1 MDNINGA
8 LAFKTTLD
16 INDFNVSAQAM
27 ERSIKQ
33 VSSTAVSESSVMDN
47 SIQSFAQNGAKYIVS
62 YLVGQGMGTLLQ
74 SIVQTRGQF
83 QQLEIA
89 FTTMLKSGTQAKGL
103 MDRLIDTAAKTPFD
117 LSGIASS
124 AKQMLA
130 YGSTV
135 DNVVD
140 ELVML
145 GNVASGVGAPLQDIA
160 YLYGTLRT
168 QGRAFTVDIRQF
180 AGRGI
185 PIYEELAKV
194 LGVTKDEV
202 SSLVTEGK
210 VGFAE
215 VEKAFQNMTGKAGT
229 YYNLMQEQSKSLT
242 GMISNMGDAW
252 EQSLNKLGADNQDVF
267 AGAIESATYMAEHL
281 DDILRILKAVAIG
294 YGSVK
299 AAIVLN
305 TLATKG
311 YTGVALLDN
320 TARQAKISLMKLEAV
335 ATGQMV
341 AQTKAMIA
349 AQNSHVAAL
358 QAQLTVEEHA
368 NMVKQLR
375 IATIQQMLTIQ
386 QAEYLSNLNL
396 TASSANYEAVA
407 LSVLTVEQK
416 QALSKLDLSAK
427 SAVYRAAL
435 ENEVAVKTQN
445 SAATLNA
452 MRTDVKAAA
461 VKMESARADALAAK
475 AAVERAYLEVY
486 RAQQTGNAEKIAI
499 ATKKMEA
506 AEDNAAI
513 ARKTALATQS
523 DFYAKK
529 KLLEATATKQ
539 STAASVAD
547 TTAKT
552 TQGAVTSVLT
562 AITTK
567 ATVAVK
573 ALWASM
579 MSNPIGWVMG
589 LIGALVSVITL
600 FTGKQKEATTATG
613 EFQDTTKKEIDD
625 LNLLFAVLQNT
636 EKGTQTHKNTI
647 EKINAVCKQYNK
659 TLLDENATL
668 DLQRLKYEELTTA
681 IQQTTAEKIKAKY
694 TEQAMQELGQSQTDA
709 LDKLKENAEDATYKE
724 IQEVMETTPEGVTVM
739 MNKVVDVASSSIR
752 GASGAVWDAVE
763 SMAVESANQL
773 KGLTGQAYTDAFN
786 NSLDSIV
793 SAVQKSTGATGKE
806 MDAFKENIKTY
817 LESVA
822 QSAKKTDETI
832 GEVDRQLEKF
842 YGKKDTTSVTE
853 STDYVAMSFNEL
865 DKKIGETQ
873 KSIDT
878 LNAKKV
884 KVEADNTQL
893 KELKDLLDKLN
904 GAVNTKNTNLNTE
917 KGISDRIKQLK
928 ELREAA
934 IIGSSDYKSYDTQ
947 IKKLEARLPKHTT
960 GDKADSAAK
969 QLRERQLEADRKLEA
984 DRIAVLEEGYE
995 KRKRTLSLQHKEALD
1010 NIDKEEKA
1018 LAKARK
1024 DAGKGGLSK
1033 SEKDGFDE
1041 RRTLENKK
1049 YDKAQNKL
1057 FDGEIEYKK
1066 QQYAL
1071 YFRWVRNMGE
1081 DVANTQFATLL
1092 KGGKSYKEYVENE
1105 IKALKDKQQ
1114 AGTLT
1119 EGESNQLISLNMQ
1132 YNEITGAKSAM
1143 DSFKES
1149 VSKTIQQ
1156 AQTLAEKLE
1165 AIADAKE
1172 KLANGSS
1179 GLVGADEKAEATLFV
1194 SEEDEK
1200 LQEEVQQKILSSY
1213 RTFEEQRNDIQKE
1226 YALLRAAAQKT
1237 GDQERI
1243 NQVNK
1248 SEAEALSTLTANM
1261 LKQSDSWK
1269 KLFGDLDSLS
1279 VAEIDKLVADI
1290 ETKLKDAD
1298 LKLNPVDCRALI
1310 DSLNQAKE
1318 TLISENPFKDLGT
1331 FYDDYIEA
1339 KKKLAE
1345 AKANVAAGKGTDE
1358 DVKKAEADMKK
1369 AAKGVTKSI
1378 ETITDTATTCGN
1390 AIESMFSDLADGLE
1404 TAMELFGKLGNAIA
1418 SMFSDLGQDDL
1429 ANGLGTAME
1438 LFGQL
1443 GNAAA
1448 SVGKMMSGDILGGVT
1463 GMVSAVTSVVGI
1475 FAKLHDSKYEKK
1487 IQNLQKEIDALEQS
1501 YSRLERAYNN
1511 TYWVFNDS
1519 QREAYEKNIQLINDQ
1534 IRALEQEANVAK
1546 KNWDFARYAQLNKE
1560 IKELN
1565 KQLKNAE
1572 ENGDMFS
1579 IYEAQKKNLKQQ
1591 QEDLRKQIQAEKDKK
1606 KTDNGKI
1613 QQWNEQIE
1621 SITQQIEDLDRSMME
1636 TLAGTDVK
1644 TAIDEFADALVD
1656 AYCKGE
1662 DAAEALGEKT
1672 KEVLKKAVVEALKR
1686 EFLAKGINDA
1696 VLYLGESMKD
1706 GKLTDVEK
1714 REFERMVNAAGD
1726 LFNSALEGIGDWIK
1740 DVEEETVQQ
1749 DPLTGAVTSMNEET
1763 GGVIAGRLNAFVIN
1777 QSDQTSIMRQA
1788 LVYQAEIAA
1797 NTKLSASELTEIKT
1811 TLKRIENKDSSLL
1824 SQGIA

>member
-8 LAFKTTLD
+8 LAFKATLD

-145 GNVASGVGAPLQDIA
+145 GNVASGIGAPLQDIV

-168 QGRAFTVDIRQF
+168 QGRAYLMDIQQF

-202 SSLVTEGK
+202 SNLVTEGK

-215 VEKAFQNMTGKAGT
+215 IEKAFQNMTNKSGL
-229 YYNLMQEQSKSLT
+229 YFNLMQEQSKSLT

-252 EQSLNKLGADNQDVF
+252 ESSLNALGEANQDIF
-267 AGAIESATYMAEHL
+267 AGAIGSATYMAEHL
-281 DDILRILKAVAIG
+281 DDILRILKAVVIG
-294 YGSVK
+294 YGSMK

-335 ATGQMV
+335 ATGQV
-341 AQTKAMIA
+341 ATQTKAMIA

-375 IATIQQMLTIQ
+375 IAAIQQMLTVQ

-435 ENEVAVKTQN
+435 ENEVAIKTQN

-552 TQGAVTSVLT
+552 TQGVVTSVLT

-579 MSNPIGWVMG
+579 MSNPIGWVLG

-694 TEQAMQELGQSQTDA
+694 TEQAMQELAQSQTEA

-752 GASGAVWDAVE
+752 EASGAVWDAVE
-763 SMAVESANQL
+763 SKAVESANQL

-793 SAVQKSTGATGKE
+793 SAVQRSTGATGKE

-822 QSAKKTDETI
+822 QSAKKADETI
-832 GEVDRQLEKF
+832 GKVDKQLEKF

-904 GAVNTKNTNLNTE
+904 GAVNTKTTSLNTE

-934 IIGSSDYKSYDTQ
+934 IIGGSDYKSYDTQ

-995 KRKRTLSLQHKEALD
+995 KRKRTLALQHKEALD

-1165 AIADAKE
+1165 AIADVKE

-1298 LKLNPVDCRALI
+1298 LKLNPVDYRALI

-1318 TLISENPFKDLGT
+1318 TLISKNPFKALGT

-1378 ETITDTATTCGN
+1378 ETITDTATTC
-1390 AIESMFSDLADGLE
+1390 
-1404 TAMELFGKLGNAIA
+1404 GNAIA

-1749 DPLTGAVTSMNEET
+1749 DPLTGAVTSMSEET

-1797 NTKLSASELTEIKT
+1797 NTKLSASELTEIKS

>member
-8 LAFKTTLD
+8 LAFKATLD

-168 QGRAFTVDIRQF
+168 QGRAYTVDIRQF

-202 SSLVTEGK
+202 SNLVTEGK

-341 AQTKAMIA
+341 AQTKAMVA

-579 MSNPIGWVMG
+579 MSNPIGWILSLVGM
-589 LIGALVSVITL
+589 LVSALTL
-600 FTGKQKEATTATG
+600 FKSSEEEATDAMG
-613 EFQDTTKKEIDD
+613 EFQDTTKKQIDNLD
-625 LNLLFAVLQNT
+625 LLFAILRNT
-636 EKGTQTHKNTI
+636 EKGTKTHGDAIRKV
-647 EKINAVCKQYNK
+647 NAICKEYNK
-659 TLLDENATL
+659 ILLDENATI
-668 DLQRLKYEELTTA
+668 DEQKLKYAELTAA

-694 TEQAMQELGQSQTDA
+694 VEQELQEYLEKSDENYANFIKNLGNASYDTRKTKTITNRSTGGDSYEVPIYEASENIRNMEGVVQEAIRSQIEDNAKLLASMSGDAFTKQYNDVVASILNSTKAATKATDA
-709 LDKLKENAEDATYKE
+709 EIAGFKGIVESYLTSQINNAKEMNETINQFDNSLSAYFSPKDAT
-724 IQEVMETTPEGVTVM
+724 PVT
-739 MNKVVDVASSSIR
+739 
-752 GASGAVWDAVE
+752 
-763 SMAVESANQL
+763 
-773 KGLTGQAYTDAFN
+773 
-786 NSLDSIV
+786 DSV
-793 SAVQKSTGATGKE
+793 
-806 MDAFKENIKTY
+806 
-817 LESVA
+817 
-822 QSAKKTDETI
+822 
-832 GEVDRQLEKF
+832 
-842 YGKKDTTSVTE
+842 
-853 STDYVAMSFNEL
+853 DYVSMSFEEL
-865 DKKIGETQ
+865 DKKIQETQ
-873 KSIDT
+873 TQIDT

-884 KVEADNTQL
+884 KVEADTTELQSL
-893 KELKDLLDKLN
+893 KKLMDELT
-904 GAVNTKNTNLNTE
+904 GARDTKTANLNTE
-917 KGISDRIKQLK
+917 SGINERIKQLK
-928 ELREAA
+928 EERSNVVINSAK
-934 IIGSSDYKSYDTQ
+934 YKELTKT
-947 IKKLEARLPKHTT
+947 INGLEARLPKTST
-960 GDKADSAAK
+960 KQANNADPLRDK
-969 QLRERQLEADRKLEA
+969 QLEADRKLEEA
-984 DRIAVLEEGYE
+984 RISIMEDGYE
-995 KRKRTLSLQHKEALD
+995 KRKALLDLQHKENLD
-1010 NIDKEEKA
+1010 RIDREERE
-1018 LAKARK
+1018 LEKARK
-1024 DAGKGGLSK
+1024 AAGKGGLTAT
-1033 SEKDGFDE
+1033 EQEGFDE
-1041 RRTLENKK
+1041 RRSIENTSYKRE
-1049 YDKAQNKL
+1049 QNKL
-1057 FDGEIEYKK
+1057 FDGEIAYKK
-1066 QQYAL
+1066 QQYEL

-1298 LKLNPVDCRALI
+1298 LKLNPVDYRALI

-1318 TLISENPFKDLGT
+1318 TLISKNPFKALGT

-1378 ETITDTATTCGN
+1378 ETITDTATTC
-1390 AIESMFSDLADGLE
+1390 
-1404 TAMELFGKLGNAIA
+1404 GNAIA

>member
-8 LAFKTTLD
+8 LAFKATLD

-215 VEKAFQNMTGKAGT
+215 VEKAFQNMTGKAGI

-341 AQTKAMIA
+341 AQTKAMVA

-694 TEQAMQELGQSQTDA
+694 TEQAMQELVQSQTDA

-752 GASGAVWDAVE
+752 GASGAVWDVVE
-763 SMAVESANQL
+763 STAVESANQL

-793 SAVQKSTGATGKE
+793 SSVQKSTEATGKE

-822 QSAKKTDETI
+822 QSAKKADETI
-832 GEVDRQLEKF
+832 GKVNRQLEKFEKF

-1298 LKLNPVDCRALI
+1298 LKLNPVDYRALI

-1318 TLISENPFKDLGT
+1318 TLISKNPFKALGT

-1378 ETITDTATTCGN
+1378 ETITDTATTC
-1390 AIESMFSDLADGLE
+1390 
-1404 TAMELFGKLGNAIA
+1404 GNAIA

>member
-8 LAFKTTLD
+8 LAFKATLD

-341 AQTKAMIA
+341 AQTKAMVA

-694 TEQAMQELGQSQTDA
+694 TEQAMQELVQSQTDA
-709 LDKLKENAEDATYKE
+709 LDKLKENAKDATYKE

-793 SAVQKSTGATGKE
+793 SAVQKPTEATGKE

-822 QSAKKTDETI
+822 QSAKKADETI
-832 GEVDRQLEKF
+832 GKVDRQLEKI

-947 IKKLEARLPKHTT
+947 IKKLEARLP
-960 GDKADSAAK
+960 K

-1298 LKLNPVDCRALI
+1298 LKLNPVDYRALI

-1318 TLISENPFKDLGT
+1318 TLISKNPFKALGT

-1378 ETITDTATTCGN
+1378 ETITDTATTC
-1390 AIESMFSDLADGLE
+1390 
-1404 TAMELFGKLGNAIA
+1404 GNAIA

>member
-8 LAFKTTLD
+8 LAFKATLD

-341 AQTKAMIA
+341 AQTKAMVA

-694 TEQAMQELGQSQTDA
+694 TEQAMQELVQSQTDA

-773 KGLTGQAYTDAFN
+773 KGLTAYTDAFN

-822 QSAKKTDETI
+822 QSAKKADETI
-832 GEVDRQLEKF
+832 GKVDRQLEKF

-1298 LKLNPVDCRALI
+1298 LKLNPVDYRALI

-1318 TLISENPFKDLGT
+1318 TLISKNPFKALGT

-1378 ETITDTATTCGN
+1378 ETITDTATTC
-1390 AIESMFSDLADGLE
+1390 
-1404 TAMELFGKLGNAIA
+1404 GNAIA

>member
-8 LAFKTTLD
+8 LAFKATLD

-202 SSLVTEGK
+202 SNLVTEGK

-311 YTGVALLDN
+311 YTGVTLLDN

-341 AQTKAMIA
+341 AQTKAMVA

-435 ENEVAVKTQN
+435 ENEVAIKTQN

-552 TQGAVTSVLT
+552 TQGVVTSVLT

-579 MSNPIGWVMG
+579 MSNPIGWVLG

-694 TEQAMQELGQSQTDA
+694 TEQAMQELVQSQTEA

-752 GASGAVWDAVE
+752 GASGAVWDVVE

-786 NSLDSIV
+786 NSLNSIV
-793 SAVQKSTGATGKE
+793 SQVKQSTSATDKE
-806 MDAFKENIKTY
+806 MDAFKGNIKTY
-817 LESVA
+817 LESIV
-822 QSAKKTDETI
+822 QSAKKADKTI
-832 GEVDRQLEKF
+832 GKVNKELEAF
-842 YGKKDTTSVTE
+842 IAPKDTTSVTE

-873 KSIDT
+873 RSIDT

-904 GAVNTKNTNLNTE
+904 GAVNTKTTNLNTE
-917 KGISDRIKQLK
+917 KGIDRIKQLK

-995 KRKRTLSLQHKEALD
+995 KRKRTLALQHKEALD

-1165 AIADAKE
+1165 AIANAKE

-1298 LKLNPVDCRALI
+1298 LKLNPVDYRALI

-1318 TLISENPFKDLGT
+1318 TLISKNPFKALGT

-1378 ETITDTATTCGN
+1378 ETITDTATTC
-1390 AIESMFSDLADGLE
+1390 
-1404 TAMELFGKLGNAIA
+1404 GNAIA

-1749 DPLTGAVTSMNEET
+1749 DPLTGAVTSMSEET

>member
-8 LAFKTTLD
+8 LAFKATLD

-341 AQTKAMIA
+341 AQTKAMVA

-694 TEQAMQELGQSQTDA
+694 TEQAMQELVQSQTDA

-752 GASGAVWDAVE
+752 EASGAVWDAVE
-763 SMAVESANQL
+763 SKAVESANQL

-822 QSAKKTDETI
+822 QSAKKADEAI
-832 GEVDRQLEKF
+832 GKVDRQLEKF
-842 YGKKDTTSVTE
+842 DGKKDTTSVTE

-1010 NIDKEEKA
+1010 NIDKEEK
-1018 LAKARK
+1018 AKARK

-1298 LKLNPVDCRALI
+1298 LKLNPVDYRALI

-1318 TLISENPFKDLGT
+1318 TLISKNPFKALGT

-1378 ETITDTATTCGN
+1378 ETITDTATTC
-1390 AIESMFSDLADGLE
+1390 
-1404 TAMELFGKLGNAIA
+1404 GNAIA

-1591 QEDLRKQIQAEKDKK
+1591 QEDLRKQIQAENDKK

>member
-8 LAFKTTLD
+8 LAFKATLD

-461 VKMESARADALAAK
+461 VKMESARADAPAAK

-1041 RRTLENKK
+1041 RRTLENKN

-1298 LKLNPVDCRALI
+1298 LKLNPVDYRALI

-1318 TLISENPFKDLGT
+1318 TLISKNPFKALGT

-1390 AIESMFSDLADGLE
+1390 AIASMFSDLADGLD
-1404 TAMELFGKLGNAIA
+1404 TAMELFGQLGNAIA

-1726 LFNSALEGIGDWIK
+1726 LFNSALEGIGAWIK

>member
-1 MDNINGA
+1 M
-8 LAFKTTLD
+8 
-16 INDFNVSAQAM
+16 
-27 ERSIKQ
+27 
-33 VSSTAVSESSVMDN
+33 
-47 SIQSFAQNGAKYIVS
+47 
-62 YLVGQGMGTLLQ
+62 
-74 SIVQTRGQF
+74 
-83 QQLEIA
+83 
-89 FTTMLKSGTQAKGL
+89 
-103 MDRLIDTAAKTPFD
+103 
-117 LSGIASS
+117 
-124 AKQMLA
+124 
-130 YGSTV
+130 
-135 DNVVD
+135 
-140 ELVML
+140 
-145 GNVASGVGAPLQDIA
+145 
-160 YLYGTLRT
+160 
-168 QGRAFTVDIRQF
+168 
-180 AGRGI
+180 
-185 PIYEELAKV
+185 
-194 LGVTKDEV
+194 
-202 SSLVTEGK
+202 
-210 VGFAE
+210 
-215 VEKAFQNMTGKAGT
+215 
-229 YYNLMQEQSKSLT
+229 
-242 GMISNMGDAW
+242 
-252 EQSLNKLGADNQDVF
+252 
-267 AGAIESATYMAEHL
+267 
-281 DDILRILKAVAIG
+281 
-294 YGSVK
+294 
-299 AAIVLN
+299 
-305 TLATKG
+305 
-311 YTGVALLDN
+311 
-320 TARQAKISLMKLEAV
+320 
-335 ATGQMV
+335 
-341 AQTKAMIA
+341 
-349 AQNSHVAAL
+349 
-358 QAQLTVEEHA
+358 
-368 NMVKQLR
+368 
-375 IATIQQMLTIQ
+375 
-386 QAEYLSNLNL
+386 
-396 TASSANYEAVA
+396 
-407 LSVLTVEQK
+407 
-416 QALSKLDLSAK
+416 
-427 SAVYRAAL
+427 
-435 ENEVAVKTQN
+435 
-445 SAATLNA
+445 
-452 MRTDVKAAA
+452 
-461 VKMESARADALAAK
+461 
-475 AAVERAYLEVY
+475 
-486 RAQQTGNAEKIAI
+486 
-499 ATKKMEA
+499 
-506 AEDNAAI
+506 
-513 ARKTALATQS
+513 
-523 DFYAKK
+523 
-529 KLLEATATKQ
+529 
-539 STAASVAD
+539 
-547 TTAKT
+547 
-552 TQGAVTSVLT
+552 
-562 AITTK
+562 
-567 ATVAVK
+567 
-573 ALWASM
+573 
-579 MSNPIGWVMG
+579 
-589 LIGALVSVITL
+589 
-600 FTGKQKEATTATG
+600 
-613 EFQDTTKKEIDD
+613 
-625 LNLLFAVLQNT
+625 
-636 EKGTQTHKNTI
+636 
-647 EKINAVCKQYNK
+647 
-659 TLLDENATL
+659 LDENATL

-694 TEQAMQELGQSQTDA
+694 TEQAMQELVQSQTDA

-786 NSLDSIV
+786 NSLNSIV
-793 SAVQKSTGATGKE
+793 SQVKQSTSATDKE
-806 MDAFKENIKTY
+806 MDAFKSNIKTY
-817 LESVA
+817 LESIV
-822 QSAKKTDETI
+822 QSAKKADETI
-832 GEVDRQLEKF
+832 GKVNKELEAF
-842 YGKKDTTSVTE
+842 IAPKDTTSVTE

-904 GAVNTKNTNLNTE
+904 GAVNTKTTNLNTE

-928 ELREAA
+928 DLREAA

-1298 LKLNPVDCRALI
+1298 LKLNPVDYRALI

-1318 TLISENPFKDLGT
+1318 TLISKNPFKALGT

-1390 AIESMFSDLADGLE
+1390 AI
-1404 TAMELFGKLGNAIA
+1404 A

-1448 SVGKMMSGDILGGVT
+1448 SVGKMMSGDILGGVA

-1501 YSRLERAYNN
+1501 YNRLERAYNN

-1534 IRALEQEANVAK
+1534 IRALEQEANIAK
-1546 KNWDFARYAQLNKE
+1546 KNEDFVRYAQLNKE

-1749 DPLTGAVTSMNEET
+1749 DPLTGAVTSMSEET

>member
-8 LAFKTTLD
+8 LAFKATLD

-341 AQTKAMIA
+341 AQTKAMVA

-694 TEQAMQELGQSQTDA
+694 TEQAMQELVQSQTDA

-724 IQEVMETTPEGVTVM
+724 IQKVMETTPEGVTVM

-786 NSLDSIV
+786 NSLNSIV
-793 SAVQKSTGATGKE
+793 SQVKQSTSATDKE
-806 MDAFKENIKTY
+806 MDAFKGNIKTY
-817 LESVA
+817 LESIV
-822 QSAKKTDETI
+822 QSAKRADKTI
-832 GEVDRQLEKF
+832 GKENKELEAF
-842 YGKKDTTSVTE
+842 IAPKDTTSVTE

-904 GAVNTKNTNLNTE
+904 GAVNTKTTNLNTE

-928 ELREAA
+928 ELREAAA

-1298 LKLNPVDCRALI
+1298 LKLNPVDYRALI

-1318 TLISENPFKDLGT
+1318 TLISKNPFKALGT

-1378 ETITDTATTCGN
+1378 ETITDTATTC
-1390 AIESMFSDLADGLE
+1390 
-1404 TAMELFGKLGNAIA
+1404 GNAIA

>member
-8 LAFKTTLD
+8 LAFKATLD

-202 SSLVTEGK
+202 SNLVTEGK

-341 AQTKAMIA
+341 AQTKAMVA

-694 TEQAMQELGQSQTDA
+694 TEQAMQELVQSQTDA

-822 QSAKKTDETI
+822 QSAKKADETI
-832 GEVDRQLEKF
+832 GKVDRQLEKF

-1298 LKLNPVDCRALI
+1298 LKLNPVDYRALI

-1318 TLISENPFKDLGT
+1318 TLISKNPFKALGT

-1390 AIESMFSDLADGLE
+1390 AI
-1404 TAMELFGKLGNAIA
+1404 A

-1443 GNAAA
+1443 GNAA

>member
-8 LAFKTTLD
+8 LAFKATLD

-202 SSLVTEGK
+202 SNLVTDGK

-341 AQTKAMIA
+341 AQTKAMVA

-589 LIGALVSVITL
+589 LIGALVSIITL

-681 IQQTTAEKIKAKY
+681 IQRTTAEKIKAKY
-694 TEQAMQELGQSQTDA
+694 TEKAMQEMVQSQTDA

-724 IQEVMETTPEGVTVM
+724 IQEVIGATPDGVTVM

-752 GASGAVWDAVE
+752 GASGAVWDVVE

-773 KGLTGQAYTDAFN
+773 KGLTSQAYTDAFN

-793 SAVQKSTGATGKE
+793 FTVQRSTVATGKE

-817 LESVA
+817 LESVV
-822 QSAKKTDETI
+822 QSVKKADKII
-832 GEVDRQLEKF
+832 GKVDRQL
-842 YGKKDTTSVTE
+842 GRIKKDTTSVTE
-853 STDYVAMSFNEL
+853 STDYVAMSFNEM

-904 GAVNTKNTNLNTE
+904 GAVNTKTTNLNTE

-1298 LKLNPVDCRALI
+1298 LKLNPVDYRALI

-1318 TLISENPFKDLGT
+1318 TLISKNPFKALGT

-1369 AAKGVTKSI
+1369 ASKGVTKSI

-1390 AIESMFSDLADGLE
+1390 AI
-1404 TAMELFGKLGNAIA
+1404 A

-1429 ANGLGTAME
+1429 ENGLGTAME

-1463 GMVSAVTSVVGI
+1463 GMVSAVTSIVGI

-1749 DPLTGAVTSMNEET
+1749 DPLTGAVTSMSEET

>member
-8 LAFKTTLD
+8 LAFKATLD

-145 GNVASGVGAPLQDIA
+145 GNVASGIGAPLQDIA

-168 QGRAFTVDIRQF
+168 QGRAYLMDIRQF

-202 SSLVTEGK
+202 SNLVTEGK

-215 VEKAFQNMTGKAGT
+215 IEKAFQNMTNKSGL
-229 YYNLMQEQSKSLT
+229 YFNLMQEQSKSLT

-252 EQSLNKLGADNQDVF
+252 ESSLNALGEANQDIF
-267 AGAIESATYMAEHL
+267 AGAIGSATYMAEHL
-281 DDILRILKAVAIG
+281 DDILRILKAVVIG
-294 YGSVK
+294 YGSMK

-335 ATGQMV
+335 ATGQV
-341 AQTKAMIA
+341 ATQTKAMIA

-375 IATIQQMLTIQ
+375 IAAIQQMLTVQ

-435 ENEVAVKTQN
+435 ENEVAIKTQN

-552 TQGAVTSVLT
+552 TQGVVTSVLT

-579 MSNPIGWVMG
+579 MSNPIGWVLG

-694 TEQAMQELGQSQTDA
+694 TEQAMQELVQSQTEA

-763 SMAVESANQL
+763 STAVESANQL

-793 SAVQKSTGATGKE
+793 SAVQKSTEATGKE

-822 QSAKKTDETI
+822 QSAKKADETI
-832 GEVDRQLEKF
+832 GKVDKQLEKF
-842 YGKKDTTSVTE
+842 CGKKDTTSVTE

-884 KVEADNTQL
+884 KMEADNTQL

-904 GAVNTKNTNLNTE
+904 GAVNTKTTSLNTE

-934 IIGSSDYKSYDTQ
+934 IIGGSDYKSYDTQ

-995 KRKRTLSLQHKEALD
+995 KRKRTLALQHKEALD

-1041 RRTLENKK
+1041 RRTLENENKK

-1165 AIADAKE
+1165 AIADVKE

-1298 LKLNPVDCRALI
+1298 LKLNPVDYRALI

-1318 TLISENPFKDLGT
+1318 TLISKNPFKALGT

-1378 ETITDTATTCGN
+1378 ETITDTATTC
-1390 AIESMFSDLADGLE
+1390 
-1404 TAMELFGKLGNAIA
+1404 GNAIA

-1749 DPLTGAVTSMNEET
+1749 DPLTGAVTSMSEET

-1797 NTKLSASELTEIKT
+1797 NTKLSASELTEIKS

>member
-8 LAFKTTLD
+8 LAFKATLD

-202 SSLVTEGK
+202 SNLVTEGK

-341 AQTKAMIA
+341 AQTKAMVA

-452 MRTDVKAAA
+452 MRTDVRAAA

-694 TEQAMQELGQSQTDA
+694 TEQAMQELVQSQTDA

-724 IQEVMETTPEGVTVM
+724 IQKVMETTPEGVTVM

-786 NSLDSIV
+786 NSLNSIV
-793 SAVQKSTGATGKE
+793 SQVKQSTSATDKE
-806 MDAFKENIKTY
+806 MDAFKGNIKTY
-817 LESVA
+817 LESIV
-822 QSAKKTDETI
+822 QSAKRADETI
-832 GEVDRQLEKF
+832 GKVNKELEAF
-842 YGKKDTTSVTE
+842 IAPKDTTSVTE

-904 GAVNTKNTNLNTE
+904 GAVNTKTTNLNTE

-1290 ETKLKDAD
+1290 ETNLKDAD
-1298 LKLNPVDCRALI
+1298 LKLNPVDYRALV

-1318 TLISENPFKDLGT
+1318 TLISKNPFKALGT

-1339 KKKLAE
+1339 KKKLAEAKANVAAGKGTDEDVKKAE

-1378 ETITDTATTCGN
+1378 ETITDTATTC
-1390 AIESMFSDLADGLE
+1390 
-1404 TAMELFGKLGNAIA
+1404 GNAIA

-1749 DPLTGAVTSMNEET
+1749 DPLTGAVTSMSEET

>member
-8 LAFKTTLD
+8 LAFKATLD

-341 AQTKAMIA
+341 AQTKAMVA

-694 TEQAMQELGQSQTDA
+694 TEQAMQELVQSQTDA

-752 GASGAVWDAVE
+752 EASGAVWDAVE
-763 SMAVESANQL
+763 SKAVESANQL

-822 QSAKKTDETI
+822 QSAKKADEAI
-832 GEVDRQLEKF
+832 GKVDRQLEKF
-842 YGKKDTTSVTE
+842 DGKKDTTSVTE

-1010 NIDKEEKA
+1010 NIDKEEK
-1018 LAKARK
+1018 AKARK

-1298 LKLNPVDCRALI
+1298 LKLNPVDYRALI

-1318 TLISENPFKDLGT
+1318 TLISKNPFKALGT

-1378 ETITDTATTCGN
+1378 ETITDTATTC
-1390 AIESMFSDLADGLE
+1390 
-1404 TAMELFGKLGNAIA
+1404 GNAIA

>member
-8 LAFKTTLD
+8 LAFKATLD

-341 AQTKAMIA
+341 AQTKAMVA

-694 TEQAMQELGQSQTDA
+694 TEQAMQELVQSQTDA

-752 GASGAVWDAVE
+752 GASGAVWDVVE

-793 SAVQKSTGATGKE
+793 SAVQKSTEATGKE

-822 QSAKKTDETI
+822 QSAKKADETI
-832 GEVDRQLEKF
+832 GKVDRQLEKF
-842 YGKKDTTSVTE
+842 CGKKDTTSVTE

-873 KSIDT
+873 KIIDT

-947 IKKLEARLPKHTT
+947 IKKLEARLP
-960 GDKADSAAK
+960 K

-1298 LKLNPVDCRALI
+1298 LKLNPVDYRALI

-1318 TLISENPFKDLGT
+1318 TLISKNPFKALGT

-1378 ETITDTATTCGN
+1378 ETITDTATTC
-1390 AIESMFSDLADGLE
+1390 
-1404 TAMELFGKLGNAIA
+1404 GNAIA

>member
-8 LAFKTTLD
+8 LAFKATLD

-33 VSSTAVSESSVMDN
+33 VSSTVVSESSVMDN

-117 LSGIASS
+117 LSSIASS

-341 AQTKAMIA
+341 AQTKAMVA

-600 FTGKQKEATTATG
+600 FTGKQKEATTAMG

-694 TEQAMQELGQSQTDA
+694 TEQAMQELVQSQTDA

-763 SMAVESANQL
+763 SKAVESANQL
-773 KGLTGQAYTDAFN
+773 KGLIGQAYTDAFN

-793 SAVQKSTGATGKE
+793 SAVQKSTEATGKE

-822 QSAKKTDETI
+822 QSAKKADETI
-832 GEVDRQLEKF
+832 GKVGRQLEKF
-842 YGKKDTTSVTE
+842 NGKKDTTSVTE

-1298 LKLNPVDCRALI
+1298 LKLNPVDYRALI

-1318 TLISENPFKDLGT
+1318 TLISKNPFKALGT

-1378 ETITDTATTCGN
+1378 EMITDTATTC
-1390 AIESMFSDLADGLE
+1390 
-1404 TAMELFGKLGNAIA
+1404 GNAIA

-1519 QREAYEKNIQLINDQ
+1519 QREAYERNIQLINDQ

-1621 SITQQIEDLDRSMME
+1621 SITQQIENLDRSMME

>member
-8 LAFKTTLD
+8 LAFKATLD

-341 AQTKAMIA
+341 AQTKAMVA

-694 TEQAMQELGQSQTDA
+694 TEQAMQELVQSQTDA

-763 SMAVESANQL
+763 SKAVESANQL

-822 QSAKKTDETI
+822 QSAKKADETI
-832 GEVDRQLEKF
+832 GKVDRQLEKF
-842 YGKKDTTSVTE
+842 CGKKDTTSVTE

-893 KELKDLLDKLN
+893 KEQKDLLDKLN

-947 IKKLEARLPKHTT
+947 IKKLEARLP
-960 GDKADSAAK
+960 K

-1298 LKLNPVDCRALI
+1298 LKLNPVDYRALI

-1318 TLISENPFKDLGT
+1318 TLISKNPFKALGT

-1378 ETITDTATTCGN
+1378 ETITDTATTC
-1390 AIESMFSDLADGLE
+1390 
-1404 TAMELFGKLGNAIA
+1404 GNAIA

>member
-1 MDNINGA
+1 M
-8 LAFKTTLD
+8 
-16 INDFNVSAQAM
+16 
-27 ERSIKQ
+27 
-33 VSSTAVSESSVMDN
+33 
-47 SIQSFAQNGAKYIVS
+47 
-62 YLVGQGMGTLLQ
+62 
-74 SIVQTRGQF
+74 
-83 QQLEIA
+83 
-89 FTTMLKSGTQAKGL
+89 
-103 MDRLIDTAAKTPFD
+103 
-117 LSGIASS
+117 
-124 AKQMLA
+124 
-130 YGSTV
+130 
-135 DNVVD
+135 
-140 ELVML
+140 
-145 GNVASGVGAPLQDIA
+145 
-160 YLYGTLRT
+160 
-168 QGRAFTVDIRQF
+168 
-180 AGRGI
+180 
-185 PIYEELAKV
+185 
-194 LGVTKDEV
+194 
-202 SSLVTEGK
+202 
-210 VGFAE
+210 
-215 VEKAFQNMTGKAGT
+215 
-229 YYNLMQEQSKSLT
+229 
-242 GMISNMGDAW
+242 
-252 EQSLNKLGADNQDVF
+252 
-267 AGAIESATYMAEHL
+267 
-281 DDILRILKAVAIG
+281 
-294 YGSVK
+294 
-299 AAIVLN
+299 
-305 TLATKG
+305 
-311 YTGVALLDN
+311 
-320 TARQAKISLMKLEAV
+320 
-335 ATGQMV
+335 
-341 AQTKAMIA
+341 
-349 AQNSHVAAL
+349 
-358 QAQLTVEEHA
+358 
-368 NMVKQLR
+368 
-375 IATIQQMLTIQ
+375 
-386 QAEYLSNLNL
+386 
-396 TASSANYEAVA
+396 
-407 LSVLTVEQK
+407 
-416 QALSKLDLSAK
+416 SAK

-579 MSNPIGWVMG
+579 MGNPIGWVMG

-694 TEQAMQELGQSQTDA
+694 TEQAMQELVQSQTDA

-724 IQEVMETTPEGVTVM
+724 IQKVMETTPEGVTVM

-786 NSLDSIV
+786 NSLNSIV
-793 SAVQKSTGATGKE
+793 SQVKQSTSATDKE
-806 MDAFKENIKTY
+806 MDAFKGNIKTY
-817 LESVA
+817 LESIV
-822 QSAKKTDETI
+822 QSAKRADETI
-832 GEVDRQLEKF
+832 GKVNKELEAF
-842 YGKKDTTSVTE
+842 IAPKDTTSVTE

-904 GAVNTKNTNLNTE
+904 GAVNTKTTNLNTE

-1298 LKLNPVDCRALI
+1298 LKLNPVDYRALI

-1318 TLISENPFKDLGT
+1318 TLISKNPFKALGT

-1378 ETITDTATTCGN
+1378 ETITDTATTC
-1390 AIESMFSDLADGLE
+1390 
-1404 TAMELFGKLGNAIA
+1404 GNAIA

-1501 YSRLERAYNN
+1501 YNRLERAYNN

-1749 DPLTGAVTSMNEET
+1749 DPLTGAVTSMSEET

>member
-1 MDNINGA
+1 M
-8 LAFKTTLD
+8 
-16 INDFNVSAQAM
+16 
-27 ERSIKQ
+27 
-33 VSSTAVSESSVMDN
+33 
-47 SIQSFAQNGAKYIVS
+47 
-62 YLVGQGMGTLLQ
+62 
-74 SIVQTRGQF
+74 
-83 QQLEIA
+83 
-89 FTTMLKSGTQAKGL
+89 
-103 MDRLIDTAAKTPFD
+103 
-117 LSGIASS
+117 
-124 AKQMLA
+124 
-130 YGSTV
+130 
-135 DNVVD
+135 
-140 ELVML
+140 
-145 GNVASGVGAPLQDIA
+145 
-160 YLYGTLRT
+160 
-168 QGRAFTVDIRQF
+168 
-180 AGRGI
+180 
-185 PIYEELAKV
+185 
-194 LGVTKDEV
+194 
-202 SSLVTEGK
+202 
-210 VGFAE
+210 
-215 VEKAFQNMTGKAGT
+215 
-229 YYNLMQEQSKSLT
+229 
-242 GMISNMGDAW
+242 
-252 EQSLNKLGADNQDVF
+252 
-267 AGAIESATYMAEHL
+267 
-281 DDILRILKAVAIG
+281 
-294 YGSVK
+294 
-299 AAIVLN
+299 
-305 TLATKG
+305 
-311 YTGVALLDN
+311 
-320 TARQAKISLMKLEAV
+320 
-335 ATGQMV
+335 
-341 AQTKAMIA
+341 
-349 AQNSHVAAL
+349 
-358 QAQLTVEEHA
+358 
-368 NMVKQLR
+368 
-375 IATIQQMLTIQ
+375 
-386 QAEYLSNLNL
+386 
-396 TASSANYEAVA
+396 
-407 LSVLTVEQK
+407 
-416 QALSKLDLSAK
+416 SAK
-427 SAVYRAAL
+427 SAVYRSAL
-435 ENEVAVKTQN
+435 ANEFAVKTQN

-694 TEQAMQELGQSQTDA
+694 TEQAMQELVQSQTDA

-786 NSLDSIV
+786 NSLNSIV
-793 SAVQKSTGATGKE
+793 SQVKQSTSATDKE
-806 MDAFKENIKTY
+806 MDAFKSNIKTY
-817 LESVA
+817 LESIV
-822 QSAKKTDETI
+822 QSAKKADETI
-832 GEVDRQLEKF
+832 GKVNKELEAF
-842 YGKKDTTSVTE
+842 IAPKDTTSVTE

-904 GAVNTKNTNLNTE
+904 GAVNTKTTNLNTE

-928 ELREAA
+928 DLREAA

-1269 KLFGDLDSLS
+1269 TLFGDLDSLS
-1279 VAEIDKLVADI
+1279 VAEIDELVGDI
-1290 ETKLKDAD
+1290 ETKLKDED
-1298 LKLNPVDCRALI
+1298 LKLNPVDYRALT

-1318 TLISENPFKDLGT
+1318 TLISKNPFKALGT

-1339 KKKLAE
+1339 KKNLAE

-1358 DVKKAEADMKK
+1358 DVKKAEADMKR

-1378 ETITDTATTCGN
+1378 ETITDTATTC
-1390 AIESMFSDLADGLE
+1390 
-1404 TAMELFGKLGNAIA
+1404 GNAIA

-1501 YSRLERAYNN
+1501 YNRLERAYNN

-1534 IRALEQEANVAK
+1534 IRALEQEANIAK

-1749 DPLTGAVTSMNEET
+1749 DPLTGAVTSMSEET

>member
-8 LAFKTTLD
+8 LAFKATLD

-202 SSLVTEGK
+202 SNLVTEGK

-341 AQTKAMIA
+341 AQTKA
-349 AQNSHVAAL
+349 
-358 QAQLTVEEHA
+358 T
-368 NMVKQLR
+368 
-375 IATIQQMLTIQ
+375 
-386 QAEYLSNLNL
+386 
-396 TASSANYEAVA
+396 
-407 LSVLTVEQK
+407 
-416 QALSKLDLSAK
+416 
-427 SAVYRAAL
+427 
-435 ENEVAVKTQN
+435 VAVKTQN

-694 TEQAMQELGQSQTDA
+694 TEQAMQELVQSQTDA

-724 IQEVMETTPEGVTVM
+724 IQKVMETTPEGVTVM

-786 NSLDSIV
+786 NSLNSIV
-793 SAVQKSTGATGKE
+793 SQVKQSTSATDKE
-806 MDAFKENIKTY
+806 MDAFKGNIKTY
-817 LESVA
+817 LESIV
-822 QSAKKTDETI
+822 QSAKRADETI
-832 GEVDRQLEKF
+832 GKVNKESEAF
-842 YGKKDTTSVTE
+842 IAPKDTTSVTE

-904 GAVNTKNTNLNTE
+904 GAVNTKTTNLNTE

-1298 LKLNPVDCRALI
+1298 LKLNPVDYRALI

-1318 TLISENPFKDLGT
+1318 TLISKNPFKALGT

-1378 ETITDTATTCGN
+1378 ETITDTATTC
-1390 AIESMFSDLADGLE
+1390 
-1404 TAMELFGKLGNAIA
+1404 GNAIA

-1749 DPLTGAVTSMNEET
+1749 DPLTGAVTSMSEET

>member
-1 MDNINGA
+1 MENIGGA
-8 LAFKTTLD
+8 LAFKATLD
-16 INDFNVSAQAM
+16 IDDF
-27 ERSIKQ
+27 K
-33 VSSTAVSESSVMDN
+33 VSSEAMGRYIKNASDNAVLEANRME
-47 SIQSFAQNGAKYIVS
+47 QSFLTFAQNGARYIVS
-62 YLVGQGMGTLLQ
+62 YLVGQGMMSLVQ
-74 SIVQTRGQF
+74 SIVQVRGQF
-83 QQLEIA
+83 QQLELA
-89 FTTMLKSGTQAKGL
+89 FNTMLRSTEKSQVL
-103 MDRLIDTAAKTPFD
+103 MSQLVDTAARTPFD
-117 LSGIASS
+117 LTSIAQG

-130 YGSTV
+130 FGSNV
-135 DNVVD
+135 ESVVD
-140 ELVML
+140 EIVML
-145 GNVASGVGAPLQDIA
+145 GNVASGVSAPLGDLI
-160 YLYGTLRT
+160 YLYGTLRS
-168 QGRAFTVDIRQF
+168 QGRAYTVDIRQF

-185 PIYEELAKV
+185 PIYEELGKV
-194 LGVTKDEV
+194 LNADRQELNK
-202 SSLVTEGK
+202 LVTEGK
-210 VGFAE
+210 VGFPE
-215 VEKAFQNMTGKAGT
+215 VEKAFKNMTSEGGI
-229 YYNLMQEQSKSLT
+229 YFNLMQEQSKSLT
-242 GMISNMGDAW
+242 GMLSNLGDAW
-252 EQSLNKLGADNQDVF
+252 DSALNKIGQDNQDLF
-267 AGAIESATYMAEHL
+267 TGAIQGAIDLVENM
-281 DDILRILKAVAIG
+281 DQIIRIVQAVTIA
-294 YGSVK
+294 YGSYK

-311 YTGVALLDN
+311 YTGVAMIDN
-320 TARQAKISLMKLEAV
+320 TVKQAKIALLKAEANI
-335 ATGQMV
+335 TGQTA
-341 AQTKAMIA
+341 AQTKAMTA
-349 AQNSHVAAL
+349 AQQAHVAAL
-358 QAQLTVEEHA
+358 QKELTAEEQA
-368 NMVKQLR
+368 NLVKKLR
-375 IATIQQMLTIQ
+375 IATIQQLLTAQ
-386 QAEYLSNLNL
+386 QQEYLSNLNL
-396 TASSANYEAVA
+396 TTSSANYEAVA
-407 LSVLTVEQK
+407 TSVLTVEQRE
-416 QALSKLDLSAK
+416 ALSKTDLSAK

-435 ENEVAVKTQN
+435 EQEVAAKQRN
-445 SAATLNA
+445 NAATLEA

-461 VKMESARADALAAK
+461 QKMESAKQTAVSAMQATEMARYELYWARQAGDATRIATAEKKLEAAQDNQSAARKAALAA
-475 AAVERAYLEVY
+475 
-486 RAQQTGNAEKIAI
+486 QTDLY
-499 ATKKMEA
+499 TK
-506 AEDNAAI
+506 
-513 ARKTALATQS
+513 RKQ
-523 DFYAKK
+523 
-529 KLLEATATKQ
+529 LEATATKQ
-539 STAASVAD
+539 ATAASVAD
-547 TTAKT
+547 TAAKT
-552 TQGAVTSVLT
+552 TQGAVTTALT
-562 AITTK
+562 SITKK
-567 ATVAVK
+567 ATLAMK

-694 TEQAMQELGQSQTDA
+694 TEQAMQELVQSQTDA

-822 QSAKKTDETI
+822 QSAKKADETI
-832 GEVDRQLEKF
+832 GKVDRQLEKF

-1298 LKLNPVDCRALI
+1298 LKLNPVDYRALI

-1318 TLISENPFKDLGT
+1318 TLISKNPFKALGT

-1378 ETITDTATTCGN
+1378 ETITDTATTC
-1390 AIESMFSDLADGLE
+1390 
-1404 TAMELFGKLGNAIA
+1404 GNAIA

>member
-1 MDNINGA
+1 
-8 LAFKTTLD
+8 
-16 INDFNVSAQAM
+16 
-27 ERSIKQ
+27 
-33 VSSTAVSESSVMDN
+33 
-47 SIQSFAQNGAKYIVS
+47 
-62 YLVGQGMGTLLQ
+62 
-74 SIVQTRGQF
+74 
-83 QQLEIA
+83 
-89 FTTMLKSGTQAKGL
+89 
-103 MDRLIDTAAKTPFD
+103 
-117 LSGIASS
+117 
-124 AKQMLA
+124 
-130 YGSTV
+130 
-135 DNVVD
+135 
-140 ELVML
+140 
-145 GNVASGVGAPLQDIA
+145 
-160 YLYGTLRT
+160 
-168 QGRAFTVDIRQF
+168 
-180 AGRGI
+180 
-185 PIYEELAKV
+185 
-194 LGVTKDEV
+194 
-202 SSLVTEGK
+202 
-210 VGFAE
+210 
-215 VEKAFQNMTGKAGT
+215 
-229 YYNLMQEQSKSLT
+229 
-242 GMISNMGDAW
+242 
-252 EQSLNKLGADNQDVF
+252 
-267 AGAIESATYMAEHL
+267 
-281 DDILRILKAVAIG
+281 
-294 YGSVK
+294 
-299 AAIVLN
+299 
-305 TLATKG
+305 
-311 YTGVALLDN
+311 
-320 TARQAKISLMKLEAV
+320 
-335 ATGQMV
+335 
-341 AQTKAMIA
+341 
-349 AQNSHVAAL
+349 
-358 QAQLTVEEHA
+358 
-368 NMVKQLR
+368 
-375 IATIQQMLTIQ
+375 
-386 QAEYLSNLNL
+386 
-396 TASSANYEAVA
+396 
-407 LSVLTVEQK
+407 
-416 QALSKLDLSAK
+416 
-427 SAVYRAAL
+427 
-435 ENEVAVKTQN
+435 
-445 SAATLNA
+445 
-452 MRTDVKAAA
+452 
-461 VKMESARADALAAK
+461 
-475 AAVERAYLEVY
+475 
-486 RAQQTGNAEKIAI
+486 
-499 ATKKMEA
+499 
-506 AEDNAAI
+506 
-513 ARKTALATQS
+513 
-523 DFYAKK
+523 
-529 KLLEATATKQ
+529 
-539 STAASVAD
+539 
-547 TTAKT
+547 
-552 TQGAVTSVLT
+552 
-562 AITTK
+562 
-567 ATVAVK
+567 
-573 ALWASM
+573 
-579 MSNPIGWVMG
+579 
-589 LIGALVSVITL
+589 
-600 FTGKQKEATTATG
+600 
-613 EFQDTTKKEIDD
+613 
-625 LNLLFAVLQNT
+625 
-636 EKGTQTHKNTI
+636 
-647 EKINAVCKQYNK
+647 
-659 TLLDENATL
+659 
-668 DLQRLKYEELTTA
+668 
-681 IQQTTAEKIKAKY
+681 
-694 TEQAMQELGQSQTDA
+694 
-709 LDKLKENAEDATYKE
+709 
-724 IQEVMETTPEGVTVM
+724 
-739 MNKVVDVASSSIR
+739 
-752 GASGAVWDAVE
+752 
-763 SMAVESANQL
+763 
-773 KGLTGQAYTDAFN
+773 
-786 NSLDSIV
+786 
-793 SAVQKSTGATGKE
+793 
-806 MDAFKENIKTY
+806 
-817 LESVA
+817 
-822 QSAKKTDETI
+822 
-832 GEVDRQLEKF
+832 
-842 YGKKDTTSVTE
+842 
-853 STDYVAMSFNEL
+853 
-865 DKKIGETQ
+865 
-873 KSIDT
+873 
-878 LNAKKV
+878 
-884 KVEADNTQL
+884 
-893 KELKDLLDKLN
+893 
-904 GAVNTKNTNLNTE
+904 
-917 KGISDRIKQLK
+917 
-928 ELREAA
+928 
-934 IIGSSDYKSYDTQ
+934 
-947 IKKLEARLPKHTT
+947 
-960 GDKADSAAK
+960 
-969 QLRERQLEADRKLEA
+969 
-984 DRIAVLEEGYE
+984 
-995 KRKRTLSLQHKEALD
+995 
-1010 NIDKEEKA
+1010 
-1018 LAKARK
+1018 
-1024 DAGKGGLSK
+1024 
-1033 SEKDGFDE
+1033 
-1041 RRTLENKK
+1041 
-1049 YDKAQNKL
+1049 
-1057 FDGEIEYKK
+1057 
-1066 QQYAL
+1066 
-1071 YFRWVRNMGE
+1071 
-1081 DVANTQFATLL
+1081 
-1092 KGGKSYKEYVENE
+1092 
-1105 IKALKDKQQ
+1105 
-1114 AGTLT
+1114 
-1119 EGESNQLISLNMQ
+1119 
-1132 YNEITGAKSAM
+1132 M

-1269 KLFGDLDSLS
+1269 TLFGDLDSLS
-1279 VAEIDKLVADI
+1279 VAEIDELVGDI
-1290 ETKLKDAD
+1290 ETKLKDED
-1298 LKLNPVDCRALI
+1298 LKLNPVDYRALI

-1318 TLISENPFKDLGT
+1318 TLISKNPFKALGT

-1378 ETITDTATTCGN
+1378 ETITDTATTC
-1390 AIESMFSDLADGLE
+1390 
-1404 TAMELFGKLGNAIA
+1404 GNAIA

-1501 YSRLERAYNN
+1501 YNRLERAYNN

-1534 IRALEQEANVAK
+1534 IRALEQEANIAK

-1749 DPLTGAVTSMNEET
+1749 DPLTGAVTSMSEET

>member
-8 LAFKTTLD
+8 LAFKATLD

-103 MDRLIDTAAKTPFD
+103 MNRLIDTAAKTPFD
-117 LSGIASS
+117 LSSVASS

-202 SSLVTEGK
+202 SNLVTEGK

-341 AQTKAMIA
+341 AQTKAMVA

-636 EKGTQTHKNTI
+636 EEGTQTHKNTI

-668 DLQRLKYEELTTA
+668 DLQRLKYEELTAA
-681 IQQTTAEKIKAKY
+681 IQNNTAEKIKAKY
-694 TEQAMQELGQSQTDA
+694 TEQAMQEMIQSQTDA
-709 LDKLKENAEDATYKE
+709 LEELKKAAKDATYKD
-724 IQEVMETTPEGVTVM
+724 IQETMQYDGAWVSVS
-739 MNKVVDVASSSIR
+739 KVVDVDARSIQQ
-752 GASGAVWDAVE
+752 ATGAVWEAVE
-763 SMAVESANQL
+763 SKATDAAERL
-773 KGLTGQAYTDAFN
+773 KGLTGEAYTDAFN
-786 NSLDSIV
+786 QSLDRIV
-793 SAVQKSTGATGKE
+793 KAVAKSTGATDKE
-806 MDAFKENIKTY
+806 MDSFRSTLSKYLSDVVSSANMAQDKISKLDQQLSAFSAPKDSSKTS
-817 LESVA
+817 EA
-822 QSAKKTDETI
+822 I
-832 GEVDRQLEKF
+832 
-842 YGKKDTTSVTE
+842 
-853 STDYVAMSFNEL
+853 DYVSMSFEEL
-865 DKKIGETQ
+865 DKKAQDTQ
-873 KSIDT
+873 KEIDAI
-878 LNAKKV
+878 NAKKV
-884 KVEADNTQL
+884 KVDADTSKLNELLSTL
-893 KELKDLLDKLN
+893 KEIN
-904 GAVNTKNTNLNTE
+904 SAVNQKTENPNTE
-917 KGISDRIKQLK
+917 AGINARIKQLK
-928 ELREAA
+928 DERSNVEINSSKYKELTKT
-934 IIGSSDYKSYDTQ
+934 INS
-947 IKKLEARLPKHTT
+947 LESRLPKSNNNAAQ
-960 GDKADSAAK
+960 KADELSRK
-969 QLRERQLEADRKLEA
+969 QLEAERKLEE
-984 DRIAVLEEGYE
+984 DRISVMSEGYE
-995 KRKRTLSLQHKEALD
+995 KRKAMLDLQHKQNLD
-1010 NIDKEEKA
+1010 RIDKEEKE
-1018 LAKARK
+1018 LEKARK
-1024 DAGKGGLSK
+1024 DAGKGGLTDDQK
-1033 SEKDGFDE
+1033 AGFDE
-1041 RRTLENKK
+1041 RRSIENKS
-1049 YDKAQNKL
+1049 YTDAQNEL

-1066 QQYAL
+1066 KQYDL
-1071 YFRWVRNMGE
+1071 YFRWVRTMGE
-1081 DVANTQFATLL
+1081 DVARSHFSELL
-1092 KGGKSYKEYVENE
+1092 KDGESYKEFVQNQ
-1105 IKALKDKQQ
+1105 INMLKEKQSNQ
-1114 AGTLT
+1114 GLT
-1119 EGESNQLISLNMQ
+1119 EGEGNYLISLNMQ
-1132 YNEITGAKSAM
+1132 YNEITGAKTAM
-1143 DSFKES
+1143 DAFKES
-1149 VSKTIQQ
+1149 VTNAISQ
-1156 AQTLAEKLE
+1156 AQSLADKIE
-1165 AIADAKE
+1165 AVAAAKE
-1172 KLANGSS
+1172 RLSNGSS

-1298 LKLNPVDCRALI
+1298 LKLNPVDYRALI

-1318 TLISENPFKDLGT
+1318 TLISKNPFKALGT

-1378 ETITDTATTCGN
+1378 ETITDTATTC
-1390 AIESMFSDLADGLE
+1390 
-1404 TAMELFGKLGNAIA
+1404 GNAIA